1 MTSPKIVVIGSCNI
15 DFSSYVPFL
24 PKLGETLY
32 ADKMVITHGGKGAN
46 QCVAAARLGAS
57 TALIGRLGGDSTG
70 KHYLKDLQK
79 NGVNTDFLTISED
92 ICSGTAVITVAKNGD
107 NNIVIVPGANSKVCK
122 DDISKATSF
131 IMNADVVVFQFETPI
146 AATVEAL
153 QLLQKGKGKSIVN
166 AAPALANPD
175 GDVFKLSD
183 IFCVNET
190 EAEILTG
197 VRVSSI
203 DAAETVVYKLREKG
217 CKVVVITL
225 GAQGVVFATKEE
237 PTPVHVPAK
246 QVTAVDTTLLLP
258 KDHFSSV
265 YAAL

>member
-190 EAEILTG
+190 EGAGDVFIGAMAYYLAYYPDMSLKENIRRCCEI
-197 VRVSSI
+197 
-203 DAAETVVYKLREKG
+203 AAVT
-217 CKVVVITL
+217 IQTA
-225 GAQGVVFATKEE
+225 GAQPSF
-237 PTPVHVPAK
+237 PHRR
-246 QVTAVDTTLLLP
+246 DLP
-258 KDHFSSV
+258 NNLFQ
-265 YAAL
+265 